1 MLKSI
6 CLNLVA
12 FVVTGAVTL
21 SPVSAAI
28 EIQEVTSPGGITAW
42 LVEEHA
48 LPLVVLDAAWEG
60 GTLQDPKGKEGLSY
74 MMAGL
79 LDEGAGDLNSQAFQ
93 AELERLAVSLSFRAG
108 HDTVSLSF
116 KTLSENKAAAFD
128 LLRTALTEPR
138 FDDEAVERVRRQL
151 SVAIT
156 RDAES
161 PDRMAAEAWYNL
173 ALPGHGY
180 TRPSKGTLPTVAA
193 LTREDLLRHQSQ
205 LMARDNVKI
214 TVVGDIDAEAL
225 KLLLDETFGDLRA
238 TSDLPP
244 INQAEVA
251 QNAQLEIIDRE
262 MPQSVVIFGHE
273 GVARADDDFIPA
285 YVMNYI
291 LGGGGFS
298 SRLMNEVREKRGLAY
313 SVSSHFYPLRHAS
326 LFLGQV
332 ATENERVSETL
343 DVIREEI
350 RKIAE
355 DGVTEKELM
364 DAKTYLTGS
373 YPLRFDTNDKIA
385 GQLVAI
391 WQNDLGIDYI
401 TRRNDLIDAVTQADI
416 RRVAARLLDP
426 DKLIVTVV
434 GQPQGLTNI
443 GLNQ

>member
-1 MLKSI
+1 
-6 CLNLVA
+6 
-12 FVVTGAVTL
+12 
-21 SPVSAAI
+21 
-28 EIQEVTSPGGITAW
+28 
-42 LVEEHA
+42 
-48 LPLVVLDAAWEG
+48 
-60 GTLQDPKGKEGLSY
+60 
-74 MMAGL
+74 
-79 LDEGAGDLNSQAFQ
+79 
-93 AELERLAVSLSFRAG
+93 
-108 HDTVSLSF
+108 
-116 KTLSENKAAAFD
+116 
-128 LLRTALTEPR
+128 
-138 FDDEAVERVRRQL
+138 
-151 SVAIT
+151 
-156 RDAES
+156 
-161 PDRMAAEAWYNL
+161 
-173 ALPGHGY
+173 
-180 TRPSKGTLPTVAA
+180 
-193 LTREDLLRHQSQ
+193 
-205 LMARDNVKI
+205 
-214 TVVGDIDAEAL
+214 
-225 KLLLDETFGDLRA
+225 
-238 TSDLPP
+238 
-244 INQAEVA
+244 
-251 QNAQLEIIDRE
+251 
-262 MPQSVVIFGHE
+262 
-273 GVARADDDFIPA
+273 
-285 YVMNYI
+285 MNYI
-291 LGGGGFS
+291 LGGGGVS
-298 SRLMNEVREKRGLAY
+298 SRLMTEVREKRGLAY